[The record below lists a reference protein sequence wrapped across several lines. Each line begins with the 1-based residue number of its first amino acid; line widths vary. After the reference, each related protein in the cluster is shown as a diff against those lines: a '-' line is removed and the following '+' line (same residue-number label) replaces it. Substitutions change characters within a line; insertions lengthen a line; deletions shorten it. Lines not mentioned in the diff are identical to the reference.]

1 MELSFI
7 GAGANAVKPV
17 LASEH
22 FPIVDKAWCRRH

>member
-17 LASEH
+17 LATLH
-22 FPIVDKAWCRRH
+22 FAIVARPWCG